1 VTVQA
6 APDSAPDSVPESSP
20 GSASGFARETGPA
33 SAPDAPAPA
42 PASVHPHLLFWVPAL
57 LRLCLVFVA
66 AGVCWWLAGP
76 VAGLCVAL
84 AITVALL
91 VVQLAYLHQLGEW
104 LIHPHSSRLPDGWGA
119 WTDVFARLYRLRRDD
134 ERNQDELAEWLA
146 RFRQAMHLLP
156 EGVAIMDDVLL
167 LEWCNPAAERHLGLT
182 LAKDKGR
189 RVTNLI
195 RHPEF
200 IDYIILGR
208 YQQPLTLAFRGR
220 KLVVQIIPF
229 ENRRQIL
236 VTHDATETERIEAM
250 RRDFIANAS
259 HELRTPLTVIVGF
272 LEIALA
278 DPGLDEKTRTAHLTL
293 MTEQAQRMQCLIGDM
308 LTLSRL
314 ESDEYPLKRE
324 RVDMKALVE
333 QVALDARALSNGR
346 HEIEF
351 SAEGPDLMG
360 STEELRSAFGN
371 LATNA
376 VRYTPEGGRILL
388 SWTRGGSEDRQDL
401 RFTVADTGIGI
412 DEQHI
417 SRLTERFYRVDKSRS
432 RETQGTGLGL
442 AIVKHVLLRHGGRLA
457 ITSEPGKGSVFT
469 AVLPNTSLPG

>member
-1 VTVQA
+1 LN
-6 APDSAPDSVPESSP
+6 PK
-20 GSASGFARETGPA
+20 
-33 SAPDAPAPA
+33 
-42 PASVHPHLLFWVPAL
+42 LLFWVPAL
-57 LRLCLVFVA
+57 LRLALLLGGA
-66 AGVCWWLAGP
+66 AIVGWMAGA
-76 VAGLCVAL
+76 VAGLSLAL
-84 AITVALL
+84 AGMIVL
-91 VVQLAYLHQLGEW
+91 VYMQLSYLHLLGEW
-104 LIHPHSSRLPDGWGA
+104 LDHPQSTRLPDGWGA
-119 WTDVFARLYRLRRDD
+119 WTEVFARLYRLRRDD
-134 ERNQDELAEWLA
+134 ERNKDELTEWLA
-146 RFRQAMHLLP
+146 RFRQAMQLLP

-167 LEWCNPAAERHLGLT
+167 LEWCNPATERHLGLT
-182 LAKDKGR
+182 LERDKGR
-189 RVTNLI
+189 RVTNLV

-208 YQQPLTLAFRGR
+208 YEQPLTLSIRGR

-236 VTHDATETERIEAM
+236 VTHDATESERIEAM

-278 DPGLDEKTRTAHLTL
+278 DPGLDERTRTAHLNL
-293 MTEQAQRMQCLIGDM
+293 MTEQAERMQRLIEDM

-324 RVDMKALVE
+324 RVDVAGLVE
-333 QVALDARALSNGR
+333 GIAADARALSGGR
-346 HEIEF
+346 HVVEVEVD
-351 SAEGPDLMG
+351 GPDVMG
-360 STEELRSAFGN
+360 SPDELRSAFAN

-376 VRYTPEGGRILL
+376 VRYTPAGGTIRLA
-388 SWTRGGSEDRQDL
+388 WKRGPNDL
-401 RFTVADTGIGI
+401 RFEVCDTGIGI

-442 AIVKHVLLRHGGRLA
+442 AIVKHVLLRHGGKLSIRS
-457 ITSEPGKGSVFT
+457 TPGKGSAFT
-469 AVLPNTSLPG
+469 VSLPNTSLPG

>member
-1 VTVQA
+1 VQA
-6 APDSAPDSVPESSP
+6 APEAKAGAPDTAAES
-20 GSASGFARETGPA
+20 
-33 SAPDAPAPA
+33 PAPA
-42 PASVHPHLLFWVPAL
+42 AIHPHLLFWVPAL
-57 LRLCLVFVA
+57 LRLGLVFG
-66 AGVCWWLAGP
+66 AGGIAWWLFGL
-76 VAGLCVAL
+76 VAGLTVTL

-104 LIHPHSSRLPDGWGA
+104 LDHPHSSRLPDGWGA

-134 ERNQDELAEWLA
+134 ERHQDELAEWLA

-156 EGVAIMDDVLL
+156 EGVAIMDDVLF

-182 LAKDKGR
+182 LDKDKGR

-195 RHPEF
+195 RHPDF

-208 YQQPLTLAFRGR
+208 YEQPLTLAFRGR
-220 KLVVQIIPF
+220 KLVVQLIPF

-272 LEIALA
+272 LEIAMM
-278 DPGLDEKTRTAHLTL
+278 DPGMDERTRVAHLKL
-293 MTEQAQRMQCLIGDM
+293 MTEQGERMQRLIEDM

-314 ESDEYPLKRE
+314 ESSEYPLKRE
-324 RVDMKALVE
+324 RVDVKALVE

-346 HEIEF
+346 HTIDF
-351 SAEGPDLMG
+351 TVDGPDVMG
-360 STEELRSAFGN
+360 SLDELRSAFGN

-376 VRYTPEGGRILL
+376 VRYTPEGGSIKLT
-388 SWTRGGSEDRQDL
+388 WERGANDL
-401 RFTVADTGIGI
+401 RFSVADTGIGI

-442 AIVKHVLLRHGGRLA
+442 AIVKHVLLRHGGKLS
-457 ITSEPGKGSVFT
+457 ITSEAGKGSVFT
-469 AVLPNTSLPG
+469 AALPNTSLPG

>member
-1 VTVQA
+1 VQA
-6 APDSAPDSVPESSP
+6 APESSP
-20 GSASGFARETGPA
+20 DSAQEPA
-33 SAPDAPAPA
+33 PEASVAAPTPVPAPA
-42 PASVHPHLLFWVPAL
+42 ASGIHPRLLFWVPAL
-57 LRLCLVFVA
+57 LRLGLVFLA
-66 AGVCWWLAGP
+66 AGVAWWLFGM
-76 VAGLCVAL
+76 VAGLSLAL
-84 AITVALL
+84 LITMTLL

-104 LIHPHSSRLPDGWGA
+104 LDHPHSSRLPDGWGS

-134 ERNQDELAEWLA
+134 ERNQNELAEWLA

-156 EGVAIMDDVLL
+156 EGVAIMDDVLF

-182 LAKDKGR
+182 LDKDKGR

-208 YQQPLTLAFRGR
+208 YEQPLTLSFRGR

-259 HELRTPLTVIVGF
+259 HELRTPLTVVVGF
-272 LEIALA
+272 LEIAMA
-278 DPGLDEKTRTAHLTL
+278 DPGMDERTRIAHLKL
-293 MTEQAQRMQCLIGDM
+293 MTEQAQRMQRLIEDM

-314 ESDEYPLKRE
+314 ESSEYPLKRE
-324 RVDMKALVE
+324 RVDVKALVE

-346 HEIEF
+346 HTIDF
-351 SAEGPDLMG
+351 TVDGPDVMG
-360 STEELRSAFGN
+360 SLDELRSAFGN

-376 VRYTPEGGRILL
+376 VRYTPEGGSIKLA
-388 SWTRGGSEDRQDL
+388 WERGANDL
-401 RFTVADTGIGI
+401 RFSVTDTGIGI

-442 AIVKHVLLRHGGRLA
+442 AIVKHVLLRHGGKLTISSQA
-457 ITSEPGKGSVFT
+457 GQGSVFT